1 MICNNDSFHTS
12 FIKSI
17 KYLWT
22 LFKQQALL
30 YLTALIFLKTKTSCN
45 RSGASYEKF
54 CLYSR
59 HSLRAKAYAW
69 GKQVANILGT
79 PIKENN
85 RVGTKWLFMF
95 STKVYLKSNQINY
108 HVTPNLS
115 LACLFSPKS
124 PWIEGTKESIHFSQ
138 TLADF
143 CSSPWPEGPAQAIY
157 NCPYQCIINVFS
169 DILHNGC
176 SFRSRQQSIQRMILN
191 NTQQSSR
198 VTNPHNLKHNNQS
211 QLKEK
216 NLSF

>member
-1 MICNNDSFHTS
+1 MRNFVYIPDTVCE
-12 FIKSI
+12 
-17 KYLWT
+17 
-22 LFKQQALL
+22 
-30 YLTALIFLKTKTSCN
+30 
-45 RSGASYEKF
+45 EKHK
-54 CLYSR
+54 LGVSK
-59 HSLRAKAYAW
+59 L
-69 GKQVANILGT
+69 QNILGT

-124 PWIEGTKESIHFSQ
+124 PWIEGTKESINFSQ

-143 CSSPWPEGPAQAIY
+143 CSSPWPEGPAHAI
-157 NCPYQCIINVFS
+157 NCPYQCIINFFS
-169 DILHNGC
+169 DISHNGC

>member
-1 MICNNDSFHTS
+1 MRNSVYIPDTVCEEKH
-12 FIKSI
+12 KS
-17 KYLWT
+17 
-22 LFKQQALL
+22 
-30 YLTALIFLKTKTSCN
+30 
-45 RSGASYEKF
+45 RASK
-54 CLYSR
+54 L
-59 HSLRAKAYAW
+59 
-69 GKQVANILGT
+69 QNILGT

-124 PWIEGTKESIHFSQ
+124 PWIEGTKERIHFSQ

-143 CSSPWPEGPAQAIY
+143 CSSPWPEGPAQAIN